1 MIMGEPEDYHAPA
14 AERYAA
20 LPFINFSINR
30 VERLEMGFTCDN
42 PTDWRRRARSSREHG
57 ACTARLLPFDGA

>member
-14 AERYAA
+14 AERYEA

-30 VERLEMGFTCDN
+30 VERLEMGFTCDS
-42 PTDWRRRARSSREHG
+42 PTDWRRRARSTREYG